1 MEEPDTDV
9 KKDLILSMLDDV
21 IQDLRD
27 YEVRNANAR
36 LTHGAWSTVRQ
47 KLMKIEKEVWEY

>member
-1 MEEPDTDV
+1 MEEPETDV
-9 KKDLILSMLDDV
+9 KKDLILNMLDEV

-47 KLMKIEKEVWEY
+47 KLMKIEKEVKEY